1 MVFTNSFRA
10 IFRWVRGLI
19 EALLTTSDVAI
30 LDTYVHASIID
41 GCCKTNKVFFNHND
55 PDSLKSAMIKASRYK
70 NKLVI
75 IEGVYSMDGDIAKL
89 SEIVTIAKENGAW
102 VMLDESHALGVIGQ
116 YGKGTQ
122 SHLKIHEKADIIT
135 GSMGKALGGIG
146 GYLAGTKKLVDLME
160 ITNRPFIYSTS
171 IPPSVV
177 AGLIK
182 AIELLKKDDLALYRL
197 RENIKYFRE
206 NIKEVWP
213 TLGALETPI
222 FPLIISNEEK
232 LANKCKKL
240 QEEGI
245 FVNPIFY
252 PVVPKRKARIR
263 ISITASLTKPELDYA
278 LDRIMSE
285 SRNLI

>member
-1 MVFTNSFRA
+1 
-10 IFRWVRGLI
+10 
-19 EALLTTSDVAI
+19 
-30 LDTYVHASIID
+30 
-41 GCCKTNKVFFNHND
+41 
-55 PDSLKSAMIKASRYK
+55 
-70 NKLVI
+70 
-75 IEGVYSMDGDIAKL
+75 
-89 SEIVTIAKENGAW
+89 
-102 VMLDESHALGVIGQ
+102 
-116 YGKGTQ
+116 
-122 SHLKIHEKADIIT
+122 
-135 GSMGKALGGIG
+135 MGKALGGIG